1 MGDDQKMLRILPL
14 LLAALMSLF
23 PASARAEIEIGFWT
37 RELGLE
43 LPHAFFTIKG
53 SVDGKPVDETYGFT
67 AKTITPALLWG
78 PVPGR
83 IDIASKGYMADS
95 NQLWT
100 VSVPDASYLRLKALV
115 ARYSAKPGSVY
126 RMNDHNCVHFVA
138 DAAGTIGLR
147 LPNGKGMM
155 KRPTTYMMAIAAAN
169 KDFPTLKMMARK

>member
-1 MGDDQKMLRILPL
+1 MLRFLPFFL
-14 LLAALMSLF
+14 ALAAGLF
-23 PASARAEIEIGFWT
+23 PASASAEIEVAFWT

-53 SVDGKPVDETYGFT
+53 SVDGKPVEETYGFT

-83 IDIASKGYMADS
+83 IDIASQGYIAAS
-95 NQLWT
+95 NRLWT
-100 VSVPDASYLRLKALV
+100 VTVPDTAYPRLKALV

-126 RMNDHNCVHFVA
+126 RMNQHNCVHFVA
-138 DAAGTIGLR
+138 DAAGALGMR
-147 LPNGKGMM
+147 LPNGAGMM

-169 KDFPTLKMMARK
+169 KDFPTLKMVAHK